1 MDMELQQRSVEY
13 LTLFRSFD
21 EMRYGVEYPVFHAC
35 SIHLIN
41 DRIFFLAK
49 GWIIGKDTSYGY
61 KVGDFNRDRKW

>member
-21 EMRYGVEYPVFHAC
+21 EMRYGVEYPVFTHAAYTY
-35 SIHLIN
+35 N